1 MALAPWRRD
10 AEDVLARRRA
20 RRGSPTAEGPTDL
33 YGVNEDAVV
42 YALMGGVIIFRL
54 TGENLSARAEP

>member
-1 MALAPWRRD
+1 MVLAPWRSD
-10 AEDVLARRRA
+10 AVDVLAADGA

-54 TGENLSARAEP
+54 TGENLSARAGP